1 MSQAYIYDAIRTPRG
16 KGKPG
21 GALYSVRPWELVSQL
36 LQELQ
41 LRNPFSSHSI
51 DDVVLGCVTPVDDQ
65 GAVLPRT
72 ALLMAGY
79 DATVPGVQVNRF
91 CGSGLEAINQA
102 AARLRSQWAQAIIAG
117 GVESMSRVPLEKDG
131 GALLFDPEA
140 ITTIGYIPQGV
151 AADLI
156 ATSEGFTRTQLD
168 EYALLS
174 QERAAIAWKTG
185 RFDRSIIPVTDSC
198 GLLILDRDQHLRPET
213 TLESLANLQ
222 PVFAKA
228 GSSGFNAIALSRHPE
243 LERIEHLHTAGN
255 SSGIVD
261 GASLLLLGNEN
272 FGLQYGLQP
281 RAVILS
287 AAVVGSEPTAM
298 LTGPAPASR
307 KALELAG
314 LTPADIDLWEM
325 NEAFAAP
332 VLQFA
337 RQMNI
342 PMDKI
347 NVNGGAIAMGHPLGA
362 TGAMLTGILLDE
374 LELRDLKRG
383 LVTLCIGGGMGIATI
398 IERITAPQNS

>member
-36 LQELQ
+36 LRELQ
-41 LRNPFSSHSI
+41 LRNPYATHSI
-51 DDVVLGCVTPVDDQ
+51 DDVLLGCVTPVDDQ

-79 DATVPGVQVNRF
+79 HESVAGVQINRF
-91 CGSGLEAINQA
+91 CGSGLEAINQG

-156 ATSEGFTRTQLD
+156 ATAEEFSRTQLD

-174 QERAAIAWKTG
+174 QQRAAAAWKNK
-185 RFDRSIIPVTDSC
+185 RFQRSVIPVTDGC
-198 GLLILDRDQHLRPET
+198 GLLILDHDQHMRPST
-213 TLESLANLQ
+213 TLESLASLS
-222 PVFAKA
+222 PAFEKA
-228 GSSGFNAIALSRHPE
+228 GATGFDAIALSRHPE
-243 LERIEHLHTAGN
+243 LERIHHLHTAGN

-261 GASLLLLGNEN
+261 GASLLLLGNES
-272 FGLQYGLQP
+272 FGQQYGLPP
-281 RAVILS
+281 RARIL
-287 AAVVGSEPTAM
+287 AAAAVGSEPTAM
-298 LTGPAPASR
+298 LTGPAPASM
-307 KALELAG
+307 KALQLAG
-314 LTPADIDLWEM
+314 LNPEDIDLWEM

-337 RQMNI
+337 RQLNI
-342 PMDKI
+342 PLDKI

-362 TGAMLTGILLDE
+362 TGAMLMGTLLDE
-374 LELRDLKRG
+374 LELRDLKYG
-383 LVTLCIGGGMGIATI
+383 GVTLCIGGGMGIATI
-398 IERITAPQNS
+398 LERITDPVKH